1 MLTLITP
8 LNNITLYWSKKKTS
22 TLLDVYMSLLM
33 AVNPAKIGD
42 FEKLTRI
49 QTTKVR
55 NGRLEWRLY

>member
-8 LNNITLYWSKKKTS
+8 LNNITLYWAKKKTS